1 MQFSRLKRGRVYK
14 HIGKGCYVFQNSLFY
29 SVDGLKRLLCVMGEP
44 KGTKWRDR
52 EIYFFRFEGTQKRDI
67 GLRGA
72 RRGHHGF
79 LTAKGYSYIGKG
91 IFNA

>member
-1 MQFSRLKRGRVYK
+1 
-14 HIGKGCYVFQNSLFY
+14 
-29 SVDGLKRLLCVMGEP
+29 MGEP

-52 EIYFFRFEGTQKRDI
+52 ETYFFRFEGTQIQDI

-79 LTAKGYSYIGKG
+79 LGAQG
-91 IFNA
+91 ILDYRQEHFQRLETKIEHSSTL

>member
-1 MQFSRLKRGRVYK
+1 
-14 HIGKGCYVFQNSLFY
+14 
-29 SVDGLKRLLCVMGEP
+29 MGEP

-52 EIYFFRFEGTQKRDI
+52 EIYFFRFEETQIQDI

-79 LTAKGYSYIGKG
+79 LTAQGYSYIGQG

>member
-1 MQFSRLKRGRVYK
+1 MF
-14 HIGKGCYVFQNSLFY
+14 KGN
-29 SVDGLKRLLCVMGEP
+29 GLKTAVVCDGVARW
-44 KGTKWRDR
+44 TR
-52 EIYFFRFEGTQKRDI
+52 EHEYFFRFEGIYI

-79 LTAKGYSYIGKG
+79 LTAQGYSYIGKG

>member
-1 MQFSRLKRGRVYK
+1 MQFSRLKKGRVYVG
-14 HIGKGCYVFQNSLFY
+14 IGKGCYECRFDFEAVEVSIIL
-29 SVDGLKRLLCVMGEP
+29 VLMGEP

-52 EIYFFRFEGTQKRDI
+52 KYTSSDSREQDI

-79 LTAKGYSYIGKG
+79 LTAQGYTYIGKG